1 MLAAQPAPP
10 LKNRR
15 CLFSVQTGSVFWQ
28 GSRKMMGGKGR
39 KTEKKRQKP
48 CFRRVFAAFCWW
60 EEVDSNYRSRRR
72 QIYSLIHLATL
83 ESSRI

>member
-48 CFRRVFAAFCWW
+48 CFRRVFAVFLVEKGERKSNFC
-60 EEVDSNYRSRRR
+60 DSNS
-72 QIYSLIHLATL
+72 
-83 ESSRI
+83 